1 MVKENL
7 PKEFSIYNGLTVSLM
22 VLPINDELTV
32 PITPFVESVVQYYQY
47 YGYGHWKDECLKSKV
62 YLIHGE
68 RFHGTCDKKICK
80 L

>member
-7 PKEFSIYNGLTVSLM
+7 PKGFSIYNGLTVSLM
-22 VLPINDELTV
+22 VLPINDGLTV
-32 PITPFVESVVQYYQY
+32 PITPVVESVVQYYQY
-47 YGYGHWKDECLKSKV
+47 YGYGYWKDKCLKPKV
-62 YLIHGE
+62 YLIYGE